1 MEPRRCCR
9 SLPTQSRSLP
19 LHSPTFISPPSTSFS
34 LILCAP
40 HFPSHTSSIVVY
52 TPELVPMSSTE
63 DPYAPEGDPRLLP
76 VPLATTSVWQQ
87 SVALDPLIL
96 TNSTTSLPESADIVI
111 VGGGLCGA
119 LLAWE
124 LLQQTSG
131 NVVLLEARELASGAS
146 GRNAGHCR
154 PDAGRGFGMF
164 AKVHGEEQA
173 KAILNSER
181 TVFERYV
188 SSPLSHRIRS

>member
-1 MEPRRCCR
+1 MA
-9 SLPTQSRSLP
+9 SQ
-19 LHSPTFISPPSTSFS
+19 
-34 LILCAP
+34 
-40 HFPSHTSSIVVY
+40 
-52 TPELVPMSSTE
+52 E

-76 VPLATTSVWQQ
+76 VPLATTSVWQR

-96 TNSTTSLPESADIVI
+96 SNSTDPLPESADVVI

-124 LLQQTSG
+124 LLQNSSG

-164 AKVHGEEQA
+164 AKVHGDEQA
-173 KAILNSER
+173 RKILDSER
-181 TVFERYV
+181 TVLER
-188 SSPLSHRIRS
+188 